1 MRLNYQ
7 RLPRSPLELRLKI
20 VHEYLAGES
29 SREEP
34 GLRTG

>member
-1 MRLNYQ
+1 MRVNYQ
-7 RLPRSPLELRLKI
+7 RLPRTPLELRLKI
-20 VHEYLAGES
+20 VREYLAGES